1 MTFYPLISFLVSI
14 SVQSIPSDMIH
25 YHGSYIFKTM
35 PAVDALQPYL
45 DKTEFYFEYQ
55 KFTDRQQKANTQL
68 FGTRV
73 C

>member
-1 MTFYPLISFLVSI
+1 
-14 SVQSIPSDMIH
+14 MIH